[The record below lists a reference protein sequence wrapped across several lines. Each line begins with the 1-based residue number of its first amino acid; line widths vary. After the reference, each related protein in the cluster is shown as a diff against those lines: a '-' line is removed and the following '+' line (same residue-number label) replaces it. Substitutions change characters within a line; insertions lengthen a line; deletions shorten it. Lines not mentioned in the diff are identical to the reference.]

1 MLDIIEGLAWGH
13 EWQLGYHKGPPLF
26 AWLVE
31 LAAVLSGKQLWL
43 IYLESQICVAVAFF
57 GVWQLGRWI

>member
-13 EWQLGYHKGPPLF
+13 ERQLGYHKGPPLF